1 MSSQGLFLYSFSREP
16 KCHPEAQPKV
26 LADEKSRYIGIR
38 FAQNDS
44 FTVTLD
50 TSNYNVM
57 DKRLFLL

>member
-1 MSSQGLFLYSFSREP
+1 MEDNLFTSPYVSSWGAAESRR
-16 KCHPEAQPKV
+16 AGM
-26 LADEKSRYIGIR
+26 ADEKSRYIGIR

-57 DKRLFLL
+57 DKWLFLL